1 MKKLLLATV
10 AFLGLSTAAFASDFD
25 NTSFTIVAS
34 SDTLDY
40 KLKADADNELTGL
53 SVGFYAFPYNMGNL
67 DANMYVELG
76 YARLDES
83 LNVDVEYQLK
93 TSLSYHA
100 RAYGALSAEYAI
112 SSNNVNTDGSLVFAP
127 YVGLAYDMN
136 PKLSVFVETGY
147 DWEVTNDWNANGGY
161 AEIGASYAVTDTVY
175 IQPSIVQTLDTGA
188 DDTQAKLEVGFAF

>member
-10 AFLGLSTAAFASDFD
+10 AFLGLSTAAFAGDFD

-40 KLKADADNELTGL
+40 KLKADSDNELTGL
-53 SVGFYAFPYNMGNL
+53 SVGFYALPYTMGNV

-83 LNVDVEYQLK
+83 LNVDLEYQLK
-93 TSLSYHA
+93 TSLTPYT
-100 RAYGALSAEYAI
+100 RAYGALSAEYTI
-112 SSNNVNTDGSLVFAP
+112 SSGNEVSDGSLVFAP
-127 YVGLAYDMN
+127 YAGLAHDLN
-136 PKLSVFVETGY
+136 PKLSVFVEAGY

-161 AEIGASYAVTDTVY
+161 TEIGASYAVNDTVY

-188 DDTQAKLEVGFAF
+188 DEAQAKLEVGFAF

>member
-53 SVGFYAFPYNMGNL
+53 SVGVYALPYTMGNV

-93 TSLSYHA
+93 TSLTPYT

-112 SSNNVNTDGSLVFAP
+112 SSDNVATDGSLVFAP

-136 PKLSVFVETGY
+136 PKLSVFVEAGY

-161 AEIGASYAVTDTVY
+161 AEIGASYAVNDTVY

-188 DDTQAKLEVGFAF
+188 DEAQAKLEVGFAF

>member
-53 SVGFYAFPYNMGNL
+53 SVGFYALPYTMGNV

-93 TSLSYHA
+93 TSLTPYT

-112 SSNNVNTDGSLVFAP
+112 SSDNVATDGSLVFAP

-136 PKLSVFVETGY
+136 PKLSVFVEAGY

-161 AEIGASYAVTDTVY
+161 AEIGASYAVNDTVY

-188 DDTQAKLEVGFAF
+188 DEAQAKLEVGFAF